1 MLVRGVPRGLRPG
14 RQRALE
20 ALAVNRVWITP
31 RFRGRRRFVPN
42 RILSSRFR
50 PPTFRSAIG
59 AAFSVC
65 PARNVWRWFST
76 AIAVIAA
83 VPWILIAPAV
93 RADTVD
99 LELVFASDGSG
110 SIDDDELRLQREGYA
125 TAFSDPKV
133 LNEIAAGTHGRIAI
147 A

>member
-1 MLVRGVPRGLRPG
+1 MIR
-14 RQRALE
+14 
-20 ALAVNRVWITP
+20 
-31 RFRGRRRFVPN
+31 
-42 RILSSRFR
+42 R
-50 PPTFRSAIG
+50 PPRSTRTDTLFPYTPLFRSIG

-65 PARNVWRWFST
+65 PARNVGRWFST

-125 TAFSDPKV
+125 TAFSDPTV
-133 LNEIAAGTHGRIAI
+133 LNAIAAGTHGRIAI
-147 A
+147 AFVEWGGPEDRTSDGSGKRVSVGVGLG